1 MEEKLQAKNKKSH
14 ILRYIAIGAV
24 FFLLIVYAVYSIA
37 NISSQIKEKEAE
49 LQALNHEIRIA
60 EVENNELQEVL
71 GFSDEEYLEYVLRKA
86 HNDLG
91 YVREGERVFEIIS
104 GE

>member
-1 MEEKLQAKNKKSH
+1 MKAKLQDKNKKSH
-14 ILRYIAIGAV
+14 TLRYIAIGAV
-24 FFLLIVYAVYSIA
+24 FFLLIIYAVYSIA
-37 NISSQIKEKEAE
+37 NISSQIREKQAE
-49 LQALNHEIRIA
+49 LEAINHEIQIA
-60 EVENNELQEVL
+60 DVENNELQEVL

>member
-14 ILRYIAIGAV
+14 TLRYIAIGAV
-24 FFLLIVYAVYSIA
+24 FFLLIIYAVYSIA
-37 NISSQIKEKEAE
+37 NISSQIREKEEE
-49 LQALNHEIRIA
+49 LQALNHEIQIA
-60 EVENNELQEVL
+60 DVENNELKEVL